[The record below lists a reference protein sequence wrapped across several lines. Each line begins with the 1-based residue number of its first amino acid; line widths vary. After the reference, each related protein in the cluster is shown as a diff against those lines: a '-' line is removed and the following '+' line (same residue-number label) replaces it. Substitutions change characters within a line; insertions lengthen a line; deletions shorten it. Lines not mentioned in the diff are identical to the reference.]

1 MTKPASSDVAF
12 QTMGDTAFSVEFAT
26 KVDRAANAKVM
37 ALHRALRAA
46 ALPGVVEAIPSFGA
60 LVIQYDPLLGSR
72 AELQAAV
79 EAILPGLK
87 PSQET
92 GRLWCLPVCYD
103 ADLAPD
109 LAEVAERCKL
119 TPAEV
124 VRGHAGGRYFI
135 YMLGF
140 MPGLAYMGGL
150 AENLQLPRRSAPRL
164 KVPQG
169 SVAIAEAM
177 TTIYPWESPG
187 GWHLIGRTPVRL
199 FEQNRAQPILFAA
212 GDEVTFRAVER
223 REFDAIAAAVAA
235 GGFDHGK
242 LEVAP

>member
-1 MTKPASSDVAF
+1 MSTAQSSTVAF

-26 KVDRAANAKVM
+26 QVDRSANARVM
-37 ALHRALRAA
+37 ALRHALREA
-46 ALPGVVEAIPSFGA
+46 ALPGVIEAIPSFGA
-60 LVIQYDPLLGSR
+60 LVVQYDPLLTNR
-72 AELQAAV
+72 ASLQGAV
-79 EAILPGLK
+79 EAMLPGLK
-87 PSQET
+87 PQAGA

-103 ADLAPD
+103 SDLAPD
-109 LAEVAERCKL
+109 LQDVAERCKL

-124 VRGHAGGRYFI
+124 IAGHASGRYFI

-150 AENLQLPRRSAPRL
+150 DDRLQLPRRSAPRL

-199 FEQNRAQPILFAA
+199 FDQGREEPILFAA
-212 GDEVTFRAVER
+212 GDDVTFRAVSRKEY
-223 REFDAIAAAVAA
+223 DAMAADVAA
-235 GGFDHGK
+235 SRFDHGA
-242 LEVAP
+242 LELKS